1 MKNNGLTMVKV
12 EGELFVSKSD
22 YDKLA
27 ASFSTLMEQLAITNE
42 AVNRETKLANQYR
55 DKCDK
60 LAAECAIYKKAYPQ
74 PLGPE
79 MMKALDAYEKEQNDA
94 PEIGMLNA
102 FFILRDSIV
111 INDAPVSLTRRLN
124 RP

>member
-42 AVNRETKLANQYR
+42 AVSRETKLANKYR

-60 LAAECAIYKKAYPQ
+60 LVAQIAELKGDAVPMFEVEMSCGHWLNMGPIAGADLSALPDGINKLFTHDQ
-74 PLGPE
+74 PVQMVRAE
-79 MMKALDAYEKEQNDA
+79 HAE
-94 PEIGMLNA
+94 
-102 FFILRDSIV
+102 
-111 INDAPVSLTRRLN
+111 
-124 RP
+124 